1 MSLQGR
7 KPDRAPGTPV
17 PRTAHAGGRRKDALP
32 APQARAPPTARGSQ
46 GGVFLLSS
54 SLRRRA
60 GPHRRVSP
68 SSCRRGPS
76 ALSPGLTQHP
86 CVTLRFSPAGIL
98 AFSFYPVSRHGHRS
112 QLCSGGVEITSCFQS
127 QTWKSPIRARPVQVK
142 TRPHKTVLC

>member
-68 SSCRRGPS
+68 SSCRRGPFCPLPWPDPAPLRDLK
-76 ALSPGLTQHP
+76 ALTRWYPGLFLLPREPSRASLPAVFRGCGNH
-86 CVTLRFSPAGIL
+86 LMFSESDL
-98 AFSFYPVSRHGHRS
+98 
-112 QLCSGGVEITSCFQS
+112 EITDKGETSTS
-127 QTWKSPIRARPVQVK
+127 
-142 TRPHKTVLC
+142 